1 MGYVYFTKTPQI
13 RNFAV
18 GQLIK
23 QAFDNQY
30 PPGSISKMHT
40 IFDWLF
46 FLSLRRYVSLD
57 SVERC
62 IYGGGGYLYFCNGIL
77 DNLNTSVSIS
87 K

>member
-62 IYGGGGYLYFCNGIL
+62 IYGEGGGGV
-77 DNLNTSVSIS
+77 SVPAFVMGS
-87 K
+87 